1 MATGELFGSHTNTQS
16 KGFFED
22 KIRERLEDLKQQ
34 ENWGQPMEEIYK
46 ELNRLQEHVYGLR
59 DTFGLYTAEHIEEM
73 SRPIRKEIFRI
84 ERAMEAEKHE
94 ADV

>member
-1 MATGELFGSHTNTQS
+1 MATGELFDSRTNTQS

-34 ENWGQPMEEIYK
+34 ENWGQPLEEIHK

-59 DTFGLYTAEHIEEM
+59 DTFGLYSAEHIEEM

-84 ERAMEAEKHE
+84 ERAMEAEKDA

>member
-1 MATGELFGSHTNTQS
+1 MEKGELFGDHTNTQNR
-16 KGFFED
+16 GFFED

-34 ENWGQPMEEIYK
+34 ENWGQPLEEIHK

-73 SRPIRKEIFRI
+73 SRPIRKEMFRI
-84 ERAMEAEKHE
+84 ERAMEAEKDE